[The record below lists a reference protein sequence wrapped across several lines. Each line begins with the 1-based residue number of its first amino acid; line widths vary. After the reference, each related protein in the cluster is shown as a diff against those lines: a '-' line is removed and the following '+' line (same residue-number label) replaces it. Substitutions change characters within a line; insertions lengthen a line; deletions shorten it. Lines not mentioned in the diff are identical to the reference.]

1 MKLKSKKSEVLTQG
15 TGTAA
20 KAAMRDVKEAQE
32 AKKKEYEKEVE
43 EVVLNGTKVKG
54 KDVAKAKLDSQQN
67 YQKDYE
73 VLDEIVVPH
82 IFDKGVSV
90 LSSSEVHYLLSQ
102 KGNEHTKALIKAV
115 PDVTEFLYGWVKV
128 GEVILP
134 SYDLKVIQS
143 KKTGEKFI
151 VSESYDNNIININD
165 VESVHLNS
173 NFGASETVTF
183 DIPKYIKWDGIN
195 FVPGTGLAYGTD
207 RKNYNVLDLSTIG
220 LVRCPIGKNYEY
232 QIYIFGSMDKIVPT
246 MQFKNMIGFSN
257 VLVDGAQELVKFT
270 YEFTPAEESN
280 VSVEFVKDFIH
291 GKEFNIPH
299 ELVTQAK
306 TICNSIETGGVTL
319 SQLRKLAD
327 ILKIKFDV
335 IVSEDV
341 RPKVT
346 FTLPAMTEKNKAIY
360 EMTDMTEEEY
370 NILVNGIEI
379 SEGIYGFNELVSA
392 FESGNYDTKDV
403 QFILD
408 KFRESVKL

>member
-1 MKLKSKKSEVLTQG
+1 MKLKVGKDERFTKG
-15 TGTAA
+15 AGTAA
-20 KAAMRDVKEAQE
+20 KAAIQDVKEVEE
-32 AKKKEYEKEVE
+32 AKKKKYEKEVE
-43 EVVLNGTKVKG
+43 EVVLSGPKVKA
-54 KDVAKAKLDSQQN
+54 KDGAKAKPDTQQN

-73 VLDEIVVPH
+73 VLDEIVIPH
-82 IFDKGVSV
+82 IYDKGVSI
-90 LSSSEVHYLLSQ
+90 LSSSEVHYLLLQ
-102 KGNEHTKALIKAV
+102 KGNEHTKALVKAA
-115 PDVTEFLYGWVKV
+115 PDVTEFLYGWVKI

-165 VESVHLNS
+165 MESVHLNS
-173 NFGASETVTF
+173 NFGASEIVTF

-232 QIYIFGSMDKIVPT
+232 QIYIFGSTDKIVPT

-341 RPKVT
+341 RPKVV
-346 FTLPAMTEKNKAIY
+346 FTLPVMTEKNKAIY

-379 SEGIYGFNELVSA
+379 SEGIYGFDELVSA
-392 FESGNYDTKDV
+392 FKSGNYDTKDV